1 MRSGH
6 TPGNGFDRPA
16 KPASRGWQFNPIC
29 GRNQK
34 KNLRKLTIGV
44 RNVRTLMDREAV
56 ARPERR
62 TALIAR
68 ELVRYNIDIAAL
80 SETRLPGEGFLS
92 EPGGGYTFFW
102 KGKTET
108 EDRIHGVGLAIKT
121 LLMHQLPDLPVGI
134 NERLLKLRFPLNAKH
149 HVTIISAYAP
159 TLTCSDNSKEQFYED
174 LDRLIKATPVTD
186 KLLLLGDFNA
196 RVGADSE
203 NWKGVIG
210 PHGVGKRNS
219 NGLLL
224 LSLCS
229 ENDLTITNTLFR
241 QADKY
246 KTTWM
251 HPRSKQWHL
260 IDYAIVRRR
269 DIRDVLITRVI
280 RGAECWTDHR
290 LVRTSLQLYI
300 VPSRHKHPKHVRPA
314 FNIAKLKDAQYFN
327 KFQKSL
333 DDKLTSHGQLIGTV
347 TTKWDQF
354 KQIVTDTAITS
365 LRPKKRTNQDWF
377 DENQE
382 EICSALEFKN
392 KGSKAACGNYRGISL
407 LSVGGKII
415 ARIILNCLIASIS
428 EANLPESQCGFRP
441 GRSTVDMVFAVRQ
454 IQEKCIE
461 QNMHLCAVFIDLTK
475 AFDTVN
481 REALWTILT
490 RLGCP
495 RKFVQIIRL
504 FHDSMTGEVLSDG
517 ATSAPF
523 NITNGVKQGC
533 VLAPVLFNLFFACVL
548 NHAVKDLD
556 QGIYVKYRHDGSLF
570 DLRHLN
576 AKTKTVQ
583 KLLLEALFADNCAL
597 MAHTENDL
605 QHIVNK
611 FAEASQLFGLTIS
624 LGKTEVLH
632 QSAPGSNAS
641 VPSISIDGTQLKVV
655 ENFKYLGSVISSDGS
670 LDNEINARISNAS
683 QAPGCLRV
691 KVLNHHNIR
700 MSTKLLVY
708 RAVILSSLLYRCK
721 TWTLYRHHIKQFEAF
736 HMRCLRNIMKIRWQ
750 DKVPNLDVLE
760 RAQMTSIEMMIMK
773 SQLRWTGHV
782 S

>member
-6 TPGNGFDRPA
+6 TPGNSFDRPA

-34 KNLRKLTIGV
+34 KNVRKLTIGV
-44 RNVRTLMDREAV
+44 WNVRTLMDREAV

-80 SETRLPGEGFLS
+80 SERRLPGEGFLS

-134 NERLLKLRFPLNAKH
+134 NERLLKLCFPLNAKH

-196 RVGADSE
+196 QVRADSE

-290 LVRTSLQLYI
+290 LVMTSLQLYI
-300 VPSRHKHPKHVRPA
+300 VPSRHRRPKH
-314 FNIAKLKDAQYFN
+314 
-327 KFQKSL
+327 
-333 DDKLTSHGQLIGTV
+333 
-347 TTKWDQF
+347 
-354 KQIVTDTAITS
+354 
-365 LRPKKRTNQDWF
+365 
-377 DENQE
+377 
-382 EICSALEFKN
+382 FKN

-415 ARIILNCLIASIS
+415 ARIILSRLIASIS

-495 RKFVQIIRL
+495 RKFAQIIRL
-504 FHDSMTGEVLSDG
+504 FHDSMTGDVLSDG

-533 VLAPVLFNLFFACVL
+533 VLTPVLFNLFFACVL

-556 QGIYVKYRHDGSLF
+556 QGIYLKYRHDGSLF
-570 DLRHLN
+570 DLRRLN

-683 QAPGCLRV
+683 QALGCLRV

-708 RAVILSSLLYRCK
+708 RAVVLSSLLYGCE
-721 TWTLYRHHIKQFEAF
+721 TWTLYRRHIKQFEAF

-750 DKVPNLDVLE
+750 DKVPNLEVLE

-782 S
+782 SRMDANRILR

>member
-1 MRSGH
+1 MRSSH
-6 TPGNGFDRPA
+6 TLGNGFNRPA

-34 KNLRKLTIGV
+34 KKLRKLTIGV
-44 RNVRTLMDREAV
+44 WNVRTLMDREAV

-68 ELVRYNIDIAAL
+68 ELVRYNIDITAL

-108 EDRIHGVGLAIKT
+108 EDRTHGVGLAIKT

-134 NERLLKLRFPLNAKH
+134 NERLLKLRFPLNAKR

-159 TLTCSDNSKEQFYED
+159 TLTHSDNSKEQFYED

-196 RVGADSE
+196 RVGADSK

-210 PHGVGKRNS
+210 PHGVGKMNS

-229 ENDLTITNTLFR
+229 ENDLTITNTLFQ

-269 DIRDVLITRVI
+269 DIRNVLITRVM

-300 VPSRHKHPKHVRPA
+300 VPSQHKHCKH
-314 FNIAKLKDAQYFN
+314 
-327 KFQKSL
+327 
-333 DDKLTSHGQLIGTV
+333 
-347 TTKWDQF
+347 
-354 KQIVTDTAITS
+354 
-365 LRPKKRTNQDWF
+365 
-377 DENQE
+377 
-382 EICSALEFKN
+382 FKN
-392 KGSKAACGNYRGISL
+392 KGSKAECGNYRGISL

-415 ARIILNCLIASIS
+415 ARIILNHLIASFS

-441 GRSTVDMVFAVRQ
+441 GRSTVNMVFAVRQ
-454 IQEKCIE
+454 IQGKCIE
-461 QNMHLCAVFIDLTK
+461 QNMHLYAVFIDLTK

-548 NHAVKDLD
+548 NHTLKDLD
-556 QGIYVKYRHDGSLF
+556 RGIYLKYRHDGSLF
-570 DLRHLN
+570 DLRCLN
-576 AKTKTVQ
+576 AK
-583 KLLLEALFADNCAL
+583 
-597 MAHTENDL
+597 
-605 QHIVNK
+605 
-611 FAEASQLFGLTIS
+611 
-624 LGKTEVLH
+624 
-632 QSAPGSNAS
+632 
-641 VPSISIDGTQLKVV
+641 
-655 ENFKYLGSVISSDGS
+655 
-670 LDNEINARISNAS
+670 
-683 QAPGCLRV
+683 
-691 KVLNHHNIR
+691 
-700 MSTKLLVY
+700 
-708 RAVILSSLLYRCK
+708 
-721 TWTLYRHHIKQFEAF
+721 
-736 HMRCLRNIMKIRWQ
+736 
-750 DKVPNLDVLE
+750 
-760 RAQMTSIEMMIMK
+760 
-773 SQLRWTGHV
+773 
-782 S
+782 

>member
-1 MRSGH
+1 MTESGV
-6 TPGNGFDRPA
+6 
-16 KPASRGWQFNPIC
+16 
-29 GRNQK
+29 QK
-34 KNLRKLTIGV
+34 KLELARFEAEERQKEHDRQMAREKARMEAEEAAHKRAMEAEKARMEDKERRRMNW

-102 KGKTET
+102 KGQTET

-121 LLMHQLPDLPVGI
+121 LLMHQLPDFPVGI
-134 NERLLKLRFPLNAKH
+134 SERLLKLRFPLNAKR

-186 KLLLLGDFNA
+186 KPLLLGDFNA

-210 PHGVGKRNS
+210 PHGVGKMNS

-241 QADKY
+241 QANKY

-269 DIRDVLITRVI
+269 DIRDVLITRVM
-280 RGAECWTDHR
+280 RDAECWTDHR

-300 VPSRHKHPKHVRPA
+300 VPSRHKRPA
-314 FNIAKLKDAQYFN
+314 ALAAFHSVIINI
-327 KFQKSL
+327 
-333 DDKLTSHGQLIGTV
+333 
-347 TTKWDQF
+347 WE
-354 KQIVTDTAITS
+354 
-365 LRPKKRTNQDWF
+365 
-377 DENQE
+377 DENIPQDLRDAT
-382 EICSALEFKN
+382 IVSLFKN
-392 KGSKAACGNYRGISL
+392 KGSKAECGKYRGISL

-415 ARIILNCLIASIS
+415 ARIILNRLIASIS
-428 EANLPESQCGFRP
+428 EAKLPESQCGFRP

-461 QNMHLCAVFIDLTK
+461 QNMHLYAVFIDLTK

-495 RKFVQIIRL
+495 RKFVQIIHL

-548 NHAVKDLD
+548 NHALKDLD
-556 QGIYVKYRHDGSLF
+556 QGIYLKYRHDGSLF
-570 DLRHLN
+570 DLRRLN

-583 KLLLEALFADNCAL
+583 KLLLEALFADDCAL
-597 MAHTENDL
+597 MGHTENDL

-632 QSAPGSNAS
+632 QPAPGSNAS

-670 LDNEINARISNAS
+670 LDNEINARISKAS
-683 QAPGCLRV
+683 QALGCLRV

-700 MSTKLLVY
+700 MSTKLLAY
-708 RAVILSSLLYRCK
+708 RAVVLSSLLYGCE
-721 TWTLYRHHIKQFEAF
+721 TWTLYRRHIKQLEAF
-736 HMRCLRNIMKIRWQ
+736 HTRCLRNIMKVRWQ
-750 DKVPNLDVLE
+750 DKVPNLEVLE

-773 SQLRWTGHV
+773 SQLRACIPLFEHEHSCLPLGIQMPKPQCDP
-782 S
+782 